1 MIYLKNSKLEFK
13 LVNPGFERFFNT
25 SNNQLVGIRGSLISD
40 NPIFMD
46 FEAKDKEV
54 LETKKPL
61 KTKEIIEKDGKSYT
75 FFTMRFP
82 IFTEGNQVQG
92 ICAISTDI
100 TELER
105 TQKKL
110 KELSRNIIK
119 NQEMERER
127 ISKELHD
134 ELGQI
139 LTVLNMDVSWLKR
152 KLGEESEYKKR
163 IAGMQDLINKTIDEV
178 RSLAFQLRPGSID
191 HLGLE
196 ESVESLISDFE
207 KKELI

>member
-1 MIYLKNSKLEFK
+1 M
-13 LVNPGFERFFNT
+13 
-25 SNNQLVGIRGSLISD
+25 GIRGSLISD

-207 KKELI
+207 KKN